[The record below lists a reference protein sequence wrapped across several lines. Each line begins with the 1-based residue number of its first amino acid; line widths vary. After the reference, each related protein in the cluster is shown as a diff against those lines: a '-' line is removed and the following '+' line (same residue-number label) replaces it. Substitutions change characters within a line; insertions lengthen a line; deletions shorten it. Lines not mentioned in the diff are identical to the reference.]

1 MDNVVLALSGG
12 VMIGISIILN
22 MLFFGRITGISGITS
37 GALIA
42 LKSKALHPNIWRFL
56 FLLGL
61 IVGAGLTHF
70 LFALPLPN
78 EPDRP
83 VAVAIVAGLLVGIGT
98 QLGNGCTSG
107 HGVCGISRL
116 STRSLVATIIFTASA
131 MITVF
136 LNKLFLEYFL

>member
-1 MDNVVLALSGG
+1 MDSFLLAIIGG
-12 VMIGISIILN
+12 VLIGISIIFN

-37 GALIA
+37 GALVA
-42 LKSKALHPNIWRFL
+42 LKSKTLYSNMWRFL

-61 IVGAGLTHF
+61 VVGAGLTHF

-83 VAVAIVAGLLVGIGT
+83 IAVAIAAGLLVGIGT

-136 LNKLFLEYFL
+136 LNKLFL